1 MKKPLLFMF
10 SLLCTGAMAQEH
22 FSGINTSRRVG
33 LLNAALNPAE
43 LSNMKNTYEINVF
56 NLSAN
61 VANNKI
67 TFSDIVT
74 GNNFDNLIF
83 SGDEATNLRG
93 DLEILGPAFGFKL
106 DKWGFAVT
114 SGAKIKANF
123 VDIDVNLGN
132 AVTDAATDAILGGP
146 VRINTD
152 YNQRATATT
161 WGEIGLSAARELFNN
176 EEHRFTGGVTL
187 KLLFPGSYA
196 NVSAD
201 RFTGTITRT
210 GTEVYLDDASAN
222 VNIAYSGSLAE
233 DFTDSSNFS
242 QFFAGGLNGFAADL
256 GITYQWKDKVN
267 GGNILNAGLS
277 VRNLGSMTFK
287 DDNNVSRN
295 YSMNVPDVAVGGFDL
310 RQFENVDD
318 LRDIEAIVNSSPY
331 FTSMSTEKD
340 FKVKLPTVFS
350 AYADVKV
357 YKSLFVTAYT
367 QQKLNEDN
375 ENDQIAIQNIIT
387 VTPRYSIDIF
397 EAYVPLSHNEISGF
411 TAGLGFRLGGFFIG
425 SGSII
430 SAAVSDTDQADA
442 YVGFRYGF

>member
-1 MKKPLLFMF
+1 MF

-56 NLSAN
+56 NFSAN

-67 TFSDIVT
+67 TFSDIVS
-74 GNNFDNLIF
+74 GKDFENLIF
-83 SGDEATNLRG
+83 SGTEATNLRA
-93 DLEILGPAFGFKL
+93 DLEILGPAFGFKY

-123 VDIDVNLGN
+123 VDVDVNLGN
-132 AVTDAATDAILGGP
+132 AVTDATTDAILGGP
-146 VRINTD
+146 SRINTD

-161 WGEIGLSAARELFNN
+161 WGEIGLSAARELFSN
-176 EEHRFTGGVTL
+176 EEHRFTGGATF

-201 RFTGTITRT
+201 RFNGTITRV
-210 GTEVYLDDASAN
+210 GNDVLLSDASAN

-242 QFFAGGLNGFAADL
+242 QFFAGGLNGVAADL
-256 GITYQWKDKVN
+256 GVTYQWKDKVN

-277 VRNLGSMTFK
+277 VRNIGSMTFK
-287 DDNNVSRN
+287 DDNNISRN
-295 YSMNVPDVAVGGFDL
+295 YRMEIGAGESFDL
-310 RQFENVDD
+310 RQFEGIDD
-318 LRDIEAIVNSSPY
+318 LRDIEAIVETSPY
-331 FTSMSTEKD
+331 FESRETEKD

-375 ENDQIAIQNIIT
+375 KNDQIAIQNIIT
-387 VTPRYSIDIF
+387 VTPRYSINFF
-397 EAYVPLSHNEISGF
+397 EAYVPLSHNEVSGF
-411 TAGLGFRLGGFFIG
+411 TAGLGFRVGGFFIG
-425 SGSII
+425 SGSIL
-430 SAAVSDTDQADA
+430 SAAVSDTEQADA
-442 YVGFRYGF
+442 YFGFRYGF